1 MMELVPRVPTSS
13 LDQLIEELG
22 GPSKVAELTG
32 RKKRLERGCDGVYTY
47 VKRMPEA
54 GSYDEI
60 IILEKRL
67 FMSGKKKVA
76 IISEAARTG
85 ISLQAIKLI

>member
-1 MMELVPRVPTSS
+1 MSGTCDPAQCAERKVVWEAVMELVPRLPTSS

-54 GSYDEI
+54 GS
-60 IILEKRL
+60 
-67 FMSGKKKVA
+67 
-76 IISEAARTG
+76 
-85 ISLQAIKLI
+85 

>member
-13 LDQLIEELG
+13 LDQLIEQLG
-22 GPSKVAELTG
+22 GPSKVVELTG
-32 RKKRLERGCDGVYTY
+32 RRKRLERGCDGAYTY

-60 IILEKRL
+60 ILERRL
-67 FMSGKKKVA
+67 FMSGKQKVA

-85 ISLQAIKLI
+85 ISLQALKLI